1 MVRRRGENLHSVYIL
16 LFLNIAFF
24 ILEYQDPQRFALL
37 FSFDKAHF
45 LQGQVWRVITYQ
57 FSQAGQGWAFLPM
70 YVILFLRLCML
81 YFMGAAVEEAWGTYN
96 FLIFYGISTVATAAT
111 AAALGIG
118 LLGGFFVT
126 FTLLF
131 VFAALFPEQVL
142 LLIFIPVRVRWLAYF
157 SAGILLLG
165 AFTGGAANVAAVAG
179 SMAGYV
185 YFLLSRTPAV
195 PAFAAA
201 GGLKPPPK
209 THDESSPAVLNAARF
224 VAIKRAIA
232 AGAVPEIERLA
243 AQSERDIV
251 HGVNICPPADYKPE
265 SLDGYCIRCEGF
277 SECSARHLRAA
288 VPKGT
293 ATDAGVPEP
302 TV

>member
-24 ILEYQDPQRFALL
+24 FLEYQDPQRFALF

-45 LQGQVWRVITYQ
+45 LQGEVWRVVTYQ

-81 YFMGAAVEEAWGTYN
+81 YFMGAALEEAWGTYN
-96 FLIFYGISTVATAAT
+96 FLIFYGISTLATAAT

-131 VFAALFPEQVL
+131 VFAALFPDQVL
-142 LLIFIPVRVRWLAYF
+142 LLLFIPVKVRWLAYF
-157 SAGILLLG
+157 SAGILLIG
-165 AFTGGAANVAAVAG
+165 ALTGGAANVAAVAG

-185 YFLLSRTPAV
+185 YFLFSRTPAV
-195 PAFAAA
+195 PAFAAT
-201 GGLKPPPK
+201 GGVKPPR

-224 VAIKRAIA
+224 VAIKRAVA
-232 AGAVPEIERLA
+232 AGAAPEIERLA

-251 HGVNICPPADYKPE
+251 RGVNICPPADYKPE

-277 SECSARHLRAA
+277 SECSARYLRAA
-288 VPKGT
+288 LPKVTVPE
-293 ATDAGVPEP
+293 AGVPEP
-302 TV
+302 TA